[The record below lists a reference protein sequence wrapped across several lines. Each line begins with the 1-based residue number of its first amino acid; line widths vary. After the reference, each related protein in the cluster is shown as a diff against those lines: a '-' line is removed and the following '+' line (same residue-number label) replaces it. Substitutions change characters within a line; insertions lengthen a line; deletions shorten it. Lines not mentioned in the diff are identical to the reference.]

1 MTETTSRQRVYRIY
15 RALSLVVAAAVIL
28 FAMRGLLT

>member
-1 MTETTSRQRVYRIY
+1 MTETTSRQRVHRIY
-15 RALSLVVAAAVIL
+15 RTLSLVVAAAVIL